1 MTEQQGDLKL
11 FYNEKNQMKINNMST
26 QNFSYTL
33 TIPKPIDEVFNILL
47 DPKQWWN
54 GLHNE
59 MITGKSEQPNDVFV
73 FDAGNG
79 VHHTVQ
85 KLIEVIPDQK
95 IVWEVIDS
103 NLTFAKKTDEW
114 TGTKI
119 SFEIS
124 KEDRNTKIVFTHDD
138 LTPQFECYDGC
149 SGAWLQYLIQ
159 LEKNLN

>member
-1 MTEQQGDLKL
+1 MAA
-11 FYNEKNQMKINNMST
+11 
-26 QNFSYTL
+26 QNFSYTFKTL
-33 TIPKPIDEVFNILL
+33 KSPEEVFKTLL

-79 VHHTVQ
+79 VHHTEQ

-103 NLTFAKKTDEW
+103 NLTFAKKTNEW

-124 KEDRNTKIVFTHDD
+124 KEDHNTKIVFTHYG

-149 SGAWLQYLIQ
+149 SSAWLQYLAE